1 MKRRIA
7 FFGTMALTLAVGV
20 MIGQIGKADSG
31 STPGSAE
38 DPIVT
43 KSYVDSKIAS
53 LGSGGGNPGG
63 GTPGGNPGG
72 STTPI
77 SGVDTFKVI
86 QLKTGQTL
94 KGGEGTEIIVR
105 SGSVTAIAS
114 SSGGLSDVSNSADLA
129 EGAQVPAN
137 HLILVPR
144 ADGRGIKAVANDPY
158 IMVRGTYTIQ

>member
-7 FFGTMALTLAVGV
+7 FTGTMVLTLAVGV
-20 MIGQIGKADSG
+20 MIGQIGEADTG
-31 STPGSAE
+31 STPGSAD

-53 LGSGGGNPGG
+53 LGTGGSTGGN
-63 GTPGGNPGG
+63 TGGNTGG
-72 STTPI
+72 STTPV

-86 QLKTGQTL
+86 QLRTGQTL

-105 SGSVTAIAS
+105 SGNAAAIAS
-114 SSGGLSDVSNSADLA
+114 TSGGLSDVSASTDLA
-129 EGAQVPAN
+129 DGAAVPAN

-144 ADGRGIKAVANDPY
+144 NDGRGIKAVANDPY
-158 IMVRGTYTIQ
+158 VMVRGTYTIQ

>member
-7 FFGTMALTLAVGV
+7 FTGTMVLTLAVGV

-31 STPGSAE
+31 SAPGSAD

-43 KSYVDSKIAS
+43 KSYVDAKIAS
-53 LGSGGGNPGG
+53 LGTGGNTGGNTG
-63 GTPGGNPGG
+63 GTTGG
-72 STTPI
+72 STTPV

-86 QLKTGQTL
+86 QLRTGQTL

-105 SGSVTAIAS
+105 SGTVAAIAS
-114 SSGGLSDVSNSADLA
+114 SSGGLSDVSTSTDLA
-129 EGAQVPAN
+129 EGAAVPAN

-144 ADGRGIKAVANDPY
+144 NDGRGIKAVANDPY
-158 IMVRGTYTIQ
+158 VMVRGTYTIQ